1 VEQPTTEHIVERMGL
16 KFEQDGLPRA
26 AGLILGRLLLAAEPL
41 SLDDLAADLGI
52 SKASASTNARL
63 LERLGAAERAVVPG
77 DRRDYYFV
85 HEELHNRILEERR
98 RQIAELRDLLEAALH
113 TPAAGDA
120 RVRERLNGL
129 VSLFH
134 HLYRSLGE
142 AAELWREER
151 GLNVPAGQGSG
162 REGA

>member
-1 VEQPTTEHIVERMGL
+1 MHQSVEYIVERMGL

-26 AGLILGRLLLAAEPL
+26 AGLILGRLLVAAEPL
-41 SLDDLAADLGI
+41 SLDDLAADLGM

-98 RQIAELRDLLEAALH
+98 RQIAELRDLLEAAMN
-113 TPAAGDA
+113 TPAADDA
-120 RVRERLNGL
+120 RVRARLSGL
-129 VSLFH
+129 ASLFG
-134 HLYRSLGE
+134 HLHRSLGE

-151 GLNVPAGQGSG
+151 GLNVPAGHGSG
-162 REGA
+162 PGGA

>member
-1 VEQPTTEHIVERMGL
+1 MEQPTEHIVERMGL

-26 AGLILGRLLLAAEPL
+26 AGLILGRLLVAAEPL

-77 DRRDYYFV
+77 DRRDYYYV

-98 RQIAELRDLLEAALH
+98 RQLAELRDLLEAALH
-113 TPAAGDA
+113 TPAAKDA
-120 RVRERLNGL
+120 RVRARLDGL
-129 VSLFH
+129 ASLFG
-134 HLYRSLGE
+134 HLHRSLGE

-151 GLNVPAGQGSG
+151 GLNVPAGHGSG
-162 REGA
+162 PGGA

>member
-1 VEQPTTEHIVERMGL
+1 VEQPTEHIIERMGL

-77 DRRDYYFV
+77 DRRDYYYV
-85 HEELHNRILEERR
+85 HEELHNRILEERL
-98 RQIAELRDLLEAALH
+98 RQIGELRDLLLAALQ
-113 TPAAGDA
+113 TPAAQDV
-120 RVRERLNGL
+120 RVRARLDGL
-129 VSLFH
+129 ASLFG

-142 AAELWREER
+142 AAEAWREER
-151 GLNVPAGQGSG
+151 GLNVPAGQGAG